1 MNVCHE
7 GGTIVAFPDDWTARN
22 EGDPD
27 LRERS
32 GPEWIDYCRARER
45 AERAAAK
52 RAASIDARRV
62 HQELAQA
69 YAQSAKQQRGER
81 AWVPRG

>member
-1 MNVCHE
+1 MNVWHE
-7 GGTIVAFPDDWTARN
+7 GGGIVAFADCWTARD
-22 EGDPD
+22 EGEPD
-27 LRERS
+27 LAERS

-69 YAQSAKQQRGER
+69 YAQSAKQQTGGR
-81 AWVPRG
+81 V

>member
-1 MNVCHE
+1 MNVCHD
-7 GGTIVAFPDDWTARN
+7 GGAIVAFADLWTARHDG
-22 EGDPD
+22 ELD
-27 LRERS
+27 LAERS
-32 GPEWIDYCRARER
+32 GPEWTDYCRARER

-69 YAQSAKQQRGER
+69 YAQSAKEQRGER
-81 AWVPRG
+81 A